1 MENKNKLIAEFM
13 GYIYFKEKVNVENE
27 WSWDILDVYS
37 KIPIETYYIP
47 EYDETYF
54 AMLPNP
60 DYGKENPITWN
71 PDIKH
76 LSWESL
82 NHGEYL
88 TNLKYHESWDWLMPV
103 VEKIE
108 SLDLKE
114 YGYKWEDMDGE
125 TRYNNQNICVEIE
138 RNQCWIYMNLQLDPP
153 DTLNEKTSHM
163 KFDTKIEATYA
174 AVVEFIEYYNNLIKQ
189 D

>member
-114 YGYKWEDMDGE
+114 YGYQWEGIDGE
-125 TRYNNQNICVEIE
+125 TEYNNGSICVEIE
-138 RNQCWIYMNLQLDPP
+138 QDRCWIYMNLQLDPFH
-153 DTLNEKTSHM
+153 TFNEKSRGIRFPS
-163 KFDTKIEATYA
+163 KLEATYA

>member
-1 MENKNKLIAEFM
+1 MENNKLIAEFM

-37 KIPIETYYIP
+37 KVPIETYYIP
-47 EYDETYF
+47 EYNETYF

-60 DYGKENPITWN
+60 DYGKENPINWN

-88 TNLKYHESWDWLMPV
+88 TNLKYHKSWDWLMPV

-108 SLDLKE
+108 SLDLSE
-114 YGYKWEDMDGE
+114 NGYTWKGIDGE
-125 TRYNNQNICVEIE
+125 TEYNNGSIHVDIVD
-138 RNQCWIYMNLQLDPP
+138 RNKCWIYMNLQLDPP
-153 DTLNEKTSHM
+153 HTFNEKTSYIA
-163 KFDTKIEATYA
+163 FPTKIEAVYA
-174 AVVEFIEYYNNLIKQ
+174 AVVEFIEYYNTIKQ

>member
-13 GYIYFKEKVNVENE
+13 GYTFFQEKVTIEGE
-27 WSWDILDVYS
+27 WTSDIWDVYS
-37 KIPIETYYIP
+37 KVPIETDYIP
-47 EYDETYF
+47 EYNETYF
-54 AMLPNP
+54 AQQPNP
-60 DYGKENPITWN
+60 DYEKVDPINWN
-71 PDIKH
+71 PDIKF

-82 NHGEYL
+82 NYGKYL
-88 TNLKYHESWDWLMPV
+88 TNLKYSTSWDWLIPV

-108 SLDLKE
+108 SLDLSE

-138 RNQCWIYMNLQLDPP
+138 RNQCWIYMNLQLDPLHTINAETFNKKC
-153 DTLNEKTSHM
+153 DS
-163 KFDTKIEATYA
+163 KIDAVYG
-174 AVVEFIEYYNNLIKQ
+174 AVVEFIEWYNTISKK

>member
-88 TNLKYHESWDWLMPV
+88 TNLKYHESWNWLMPV

-114 YGYKWEDMDGE
+114 YGYQWEGIDGE
-125 TRYNNQNICVEIE
+125 IEYNNGSICVEIE
-138 RNQCWIYMNLQLDPP
+138 QDRCWIYMNLQLDPFH
-153 DTLNEKTSHM
+153 TFNEKTRGIS
-163 KFDTKIEATYA
+163 FPTKIEATYA
-174 AVVEFIEYYNNLIKQ
+174 AVVEFIEYYNELIKQ
-189 D
+189 A